1 MVFTPTLTGY
11 VARGFLV
18 ATLLVMAAL
27 IGLVALFDFIEL
39 LRRAATRPDV
49 GYTIPLQIAAMR
61 LPFVALQ
68 ILPFAILLGG
78 IIAFW
83 RLTRSSELI
92 VARAAG
98 ISAWGFLTGPLVV
111 ALLLGMLGTFGI
123 SPISSALLAR
133 AERMDASFLRT
144 GGGLSSLAG
153 GRLWLRQADRALD
166 PQGVA
171 IISGRPVAMRDA
183 LVREGGE
190 PLPRGPRFEL
200 QDVTVWRLSG
210 DDRPLARL
218 EAPRARLIDGAWV
231 FEHAVSFGADRSA
244 GPPLRVSLPTELTPD
259 RIQDS
264 FASPETLDFWALPRF
279 IAVLEEAGFSA
290 VRHRIQF
297 QSLLALPVLAL
308 GMALLAAGFSMRQTR
323 RGGVAQMIGG
333 GVAAGF
339 ALFVLDKVS
348 NEMGEAGSLPVI
360 LAAWAPTL
368 AGLLLALALLLHLE
382 DG

>member
-123 SPISSALLAR
+123 SPVSSALLAR
-133 AERMDASFLRT
+133 AERMDMSFLRT

-166 PQGVA
+166 PYGVA
-171 IISGRPVAMRDA
+171 IISGRPLPSQDTANLVA
-183 LVREGGE
+183 
-190 PLPRGPRFEL
+190 RGPRFEL
-200 QDVTVWRLSG
+200 HEVTVWRLSA

-231 FEHAVSFGADRSA
+231 FDQAVSFGADRIASPA
-244 GPPLRVSLPTELTPD
+244 AQISLPTELTPD

-264 FASPETLDFWALPRF
+264 FASPETLGFWALPRF

-297 QSLLALPVLAL
+297 QSLLALPALAL